1 MVVEE
6 VVEVVVAEEVVE
18 VVVVEEVV
26 EVVVVEEVVEV
37 VVVEEVVEVVVVE
50 VVVVEV
56 VVVNVVVDVVG
67 GGSDEKGREQAQKW
81 RAWRS
86 YLSSSLL
93 LSSTWYLL
101 AKPQWCGSQKTWLLG
116 LLRNPNFRV
125 MWFFF
130 FMEF

>member
-1 MVVEE
+1 MVEE

-50 VVVVEV
+50 E

-101 AKPQWCGSQKTWLLG
+101 AKPQWCGSQKTCSVATQSRYSQPWLYG
-116 LLRNPNFRV
+116 DDIPSGRG
-125 MWFFF
+125 
-130 FMEF
+130 

>member
-1 MVVEE
+1 MVEE
-6 VVEVVVAEEVVE
+6 VVVVVAEEVVE

-26 EVVVVEEVVEV
+26 EVVVVEE
-37 VVVEEVVEVVVVE
+37 VVE

-101 AKPQWCGSQKTWLLG
+101 AKPQWCGSQKTWL
-116 LLRNPNFRV
+116 
-125 MWFFF
+125 
-130 FMEF
+130 

>member
-1 MVVEE
+1 MV
-6 VVEVVVAEEVVE
+6 EEVVE

-37 VVVEEVVEVVVVE
+37 VVVEEVVEE
-50 VVVVEV
+50 VVEV

-93 LSSTWYLL
+93 LSSMVP
-101 AKPQWCGSQKTWLLG
+101 AS
-116 LLRNPNFRV
+116 
-125 MWFFF
+125 
-130 FMEF
+130 

>member
-1 MVVEE
+1 MVEE
-6 VVEVVVAEEVVE
+6 VVEVVVAEEVVEVVE

-37 VVVEEVVEVVVVE
+37 VVVEE
-50 VVVVEV
+50 

-86 YLSSSLL
+86 YLS
-93 LSSTWYLL
+93 
-101 AKPQWCGSQKTWLLG
+101 PFVRPRGVRFVC
-116 LLRNPNFRV
+116 LRHHIWEQRGVTSGGVKVDPTPRV
-125 MWFFF
+125 
-130 FMEF
+130 

>member
-1 MVVEE
+1 MVVEVVVVEE

-26 EVVVVEEVVEV
+26 EVVVVEE
-37 VVVEEVVEVVVVE
+37 VVE

-101 AKPQWCGSQKTWLLG
+101 AKPQWCGSQKTWL
-116 LLRNPNFRV
+116 
-125 MWFFF
+125 
-130 FMEF
+130 